1 MNKRK
6 DLRHTPEVFCGI
18 IVHVMSNY
26 TETDGLKIAY
36 DITGLQE
43 ADAPVAVILQGWGT
57 SYRLY
62 DSVAGLIGDR
72 FKVIRFDLPGFG
84 DSEEPS
90 ESWDVSAYTD
100 FTVRFLKEL
109 GVTEAMFIG
118 HSYGG
123 RIIIRLASSDDLP
136 IGITRIILIDS
147 AGVLPV
153 RTPAQLRRQKRY
165 KLLKRLFDNK
175 LIYFL
180 FDEIIDDWKN
190 RQGSEDYRRATP
202 VMRGALV
209 KAVNEDLTPLL
220 AKIKQDTLLV
230 WGENDTATP
239 IRDAHIMEEN
249 IPDSGLA
256 VIPGTGHFSY
266 AENPSLFAQ
275 IINAYLDD
283 TADPDERSGL

>member
-1 MNKRK
+1 M
-6 DLRHTPEVFCGI
+6 PEVFCGKI
-18 IVHVMSNY
+18 RHVMSTY
-26 TETDGLKIAY
+26 KETDGLKIAY
-36 DITGLQE
+36 DITGLSE
-43 ADAPVAVILQGWGT
+43 ENAPVAVILQGWGT

-72 FKVIRFDLPGFG
+72 FKVVRFDLPGFG

-90 ESWDVSAYTD
+90 EPWDVSGYAN
-100 FTVRFLKEL
+100 FTVRFLESL
-109 GVTEAMFIG
+109 GITEAMFIG

-123 RIIIRLASSDDLP
+123 RIIIRMASDDSLK

-147 AGVLPV
+147 AGILPA
-153 RTPAQLRRQKRY
+153 RTPAQIRKQKRY
-165 KLLKRLFDNK
+165 KLLKKLFDNK

-202 VMRGALV
+202 VMRTTLV

-220 AKIKQDTLLV
+220 PKIRQDTLLV

-249 IPDSGLA
+249 IPNSGLA

-266 AENPSLFAQ
+266 AENPALFAQ
-275 IINAYLDD
+275 IINAYLDSSSD
-283 TADPDERSGL
+283 SDERSGR